1 MIRLRQVSLPSEILK
16 QLGTFQEKIDVLPD
30 YAAKVTEAKTHFGLK
45 NKPTNRTFVEVKKR
59 LTKMC
64 AGARRCVYCEDSC
77 ADEVEHIKPKD
88 LYPES
93 TFLWDNYIYAC
104 GPCNGPKNNHF
115 AVFSTATGIL
125 TDITRGR
132 LAPVVEPEPGSPV
145 LINPRWED
153 PLKFMELDLLDTFLF
168 LPTKPKGSRDRERA
182 EYTIEVLKLNER
194 DVLLKARKEAYDSY
208 EARLSRY
215 ITLRD
220 RGEPKPKL
228 KIRIQ
233 ALKRMH
239 HPTVWKEMKRQHG
252 LIPGLDQ
259 LFADAPEALA
269 W

>member
-1 MIRLRQVSLPSEILK
+1 M
-16 QLGTFQEKIDVLPD
+16 
-30 YAAKVTEAKTHFGLK
+30 
-45 NKPTNRTFVEVKKR
+45 
-59 LTKMC
+59 
-64 AGARRCVYCEDSC
+64 YCEDSC

-93 TFLWDNYIYAC
+93 TFLWDNYVYAC

-115 AVFSTATGIL
+115 AVFSTATGML
-125 TDITRGR
+125 TDVTREHSG
-132 LAPVVEPEPGSPV
+132 PVVEPEPGSSV

-168 LPTKPKGSRDRERA
+168 LPTKPKGSKDRERA
-182 EYTIEVLKLNER
+182 EYTIEVLKLNDR
-194 DVLLKARKEAYDSY
+194 DVLLKARKEAYESY

-220 RGEPKPKL
+220 RGEPTTNL
-228 KIRIQ
+228 KNRIR

-239 HPTVWKEMKRQHG
+239 HPTVWKEMKRQHS
-252 LIPGLDQ
+252 LIPDLHQ
-259 LFADAPEALA
+259 LFNDAPEALV

>member
-1 MIRLRQVSLPSEILK
+1 
-16 QLGTFQEKIDVLPD
+16 
-30 YAAKVTEAKTHFGLK
+30 
-45 NKPTNRTFVEVKKR
+45 
-59 LTKMC
+59 
-64 AGARRCVYCEDSC
+64 VYCEDSC

-93 TFLWDNYIYAC
+93 TFLWDNYVYAC

-115 AVFSTATGIL
+115 AVFSIATGL
-125 TDITRGR
+125 QADVTRGR
-132 LAPVVEPEPGSPV
+132 LGPVVEPEPGSPV

-153 PLKFMELDLLDTFLF
+153 PLKFMELDLVDTFLF
-168 LPTKPKGSRDRERA
+168 LPTKPKGSKDFERA
-182 EYTIEVLKLNER
+182 DYTIRVLKLNER

-220 RGEPKPKL
+220 EGEPVIKL
-228 KIRIQ
+228 KKRVR
-233 ALKRMH
+233 ALKRMQ
-239 HPTVWKEMKRQHG
+239 HPTVWKEMKRQHS
-252 LIPGLDQ
+252 LIPTLNQ

>member
-1 MIRLRQVSLPSEILK
+1 MIQLRRVSLPSETLK
-16 QLGTFQEKIDVLPD
+16 ELRTFQKKIDVVPD
-30 YAAKVTEAKTHFGLK
+30 YAAKVTVAKAHFSLK
-45 NKPTNRTFVEVKKR
+45 NKSKNRTFVEVKKG

-93 TFLWDNYIYAC
+93 TFLWENYVYAC
-104 GPCNGPKNNHF
+104 GPCNGPKNNRF
-115 AVFSTATGIL
+115 AVFSTASGL
-125 TDITRGR
+125 FTDITRRR
-132 LAPVVEPEPGSPV
+132 LGPIVEPETGSPV

-153 PLKFMELDLLDTFLF
+153 PLKFMELDLLNTFLF
-168 LPTKPKGSRDRERA
+168 LPTKPKGSKDRERA
-182 EYTIEVLKLNER
+182 EYTIDVLKLNDR

-220 RGEPKPKL
+220 NGEPVVKL
-228 KIRIQ
+228 KNRVR
-233 ALKRMH
+233 ALKRMQ
-239 HPTVWKEMKRQHG
+239 HPTVWKEMKRQHS
-252 LIPGLDQ
+252 LIPNLDQ
-259 LFADAPEALA
+259 LFANAPEALR